1 VKTFLLRRRVAHGF
15 TLIELMVAL
24 FVMALMAVLGWQ
36 GLDGMVR
43 TQARTQ
49 ERADAVLSLQ
59 VGLAQW
65 NGDLQAIVQVP
76 QVTALDWNG
85 RVLRLTRRGAGD
97 AGDALVVAAWTR
109 RGVEGRDSWLR
120 WSSPP
125 LRTRAEVDEAWR
137 RADLWSQSPGD
148 ADRAREALIV
158 PLDDW
163 QIYFH
168 RGGTWT
174 NPQSSDATFA
184 PSQAPNAAA
193 PVAAGAAPGASRQAT
208 TGELP
213 DGVRLV
219 LQLPASE
226 AIGGTLTT
234 DWVSPR
240 VGGTQ

>member
-1 VKTFLLRRRVAHGF
+1 
-15 TLIELMVAL
+15 MVAL
-24 FVMALMAVLGWQ
+24 FVMALMAMLGWQ

-43 TQARTQ
+43 AQSRTQ

-65 NGDLQAIVQVP
+65 NADLQALVQVP
-76 QVTALDWNG
+76 QLTALDWNG
-85 RVLRLTRRGAGD
+85 RVLRLTRRGSGD
-97 AGDALVVAAWTR
+97 AGAGLVVAAWTR
-109 RGVEGRDSWLR
+109 RSVEGRSSWLR
-120 WSSPP
+120 WQSPP
-125 LRTRAEVDEAWR
+125 LRTRGEVDDAWR

-148 ADRAREALIV
+148 AERAREAMIV

-168 RGGTWT
+168 RGGNWT
-174 NPQSSDATFA
+174 NPMSSDATLA
-184 PSQAPNAAA
+184 ASQAANAAA
-193 PVAAGAAPGASRQAT
+193 AFAATAAPGANRQVT
-208 TGELP
+208 TGLLP

-219 LQLPASE
+219 LQLPAGQ
-226 AIGGTLTT
+226 AIGGTLTI